1 MWALLGYIT
10 LTSML
15 GTRVCEQWRDLL
27 FGVGSRA
34 GIDMSAVDTNLA
46 AGVTLIIFVF
56 KDVVS
61 EIIFPVR

>member
-1 MWALLGYIT
+1 
-10 LTSML
+10 ML